1 MNLHL
6 FGDMSSLGIPAGQS
20 PGQGSNMDLSRSSSP
35 GDQHDASG
43 IQRILVPFHLIQ
55 PLTYT
60 DNQVLSRAYS
70 SFLIH
75 QRQELSRGKP
85 VASLVGRGHV
95 DVSALVGEEGL
106 NSADPI
112 SRFIASL
119 LSTFGL
125 TRLPE
130 KLGIMHLL
138 YVLLRVR
145 RECCYT

>member
-1 MNLHL
+1 MNVHL
-6 FGDMSSLGIPAGQS
+6 FGDMSTLGIPNTTPSGEAAL
-20 PGQGSNMDLSRSSSP
+20 QGT
-35 GDQHDASG
+35 ASG
-43 IQRILVPFHLIQ
+43 VQRILVPFFLVQ
-55 PLTYT
+55 SLTYT

-75 QRQELSRGKP
+75 QRHEVANGAPVEALIGK
-85 VASLVGRGHV
+85 GHV
-95 DVSALVGEEGL
+95 DVSALIGEDGL
-106 NSADPI
+106 NTADPV

-125 TRLPE
+125 TSLPE

-145 RECCYT
+145 FSSLVAGDRC